1 MRNLYYYYLE
11 KFLEYSVG
19 SAVVKSEAEEL
30 RLRKKL
36 FLAGVIASFLVSLI
50 AGVMFMLFGMW
61 IGGLI
66 AFGIC
71 LLDVGMAV
79 TFFYVPRSFRSLL
92 YLHIFLSLFFPF
104 VTQSFLGGFAR
115 TGGLGLWAI
124 VAPLVAIFQELPL
137 AWLWLVAFISLVG
150 ISLLT
155 EGYWVAHG
163 FHFPAVYS
171 PYLLLI
177 NISGNSYILFTS
189 IGFVFRLKRT
199 LSEQLEEEHI
209 LFTREH
215 EKTERLLRNI
225 LPDSIAEKL
234 KGRHTVISES
244 FPDASVLFADIA
256 GFTRFSSQMQAA
268 EVVAM
273 LNSVFSLFDILAE
286 EFSLEKIKT
295 IGDAYMVVGN
305 LPKPN
310 SGHLESMADMALAMQ
325 EVFQKRITSAHQ
337 LELRVG
343 IHCGPVVAGV
353 IGRRKFSYDLWGDT
367 VNVANRMESY
377 SLPGRIQVSE
387 RVHERLQKRYLME
400 ERGLI
405 DVKGKGELRAYWLL
419 GKGEGKLKLPNL
431 DKPQVGIGYF

>member
-1 MRNLYYYYLE
+1 MKNLYYYYLE

-19 SAVVKSEAEEL
+19 SVVHVNEAEEL

-36 FLAGVIASFLVSLI
+36 FLAGVIASFLVSLV
-50 AGVMFMLFGMW
+50 AGILFIFFGMW
-61 IGGLI
+61 VGGLI

-71 LLDVGMAV
+71 ALDVGMAV
-79 TFFYVPRSFRSLL
+79 TFFYVPRSYRALL
-92 YLHIFLSLFFPF
+92 HLHIFLSLFFPF
-104 VTQSFLGGFAR
+104 VTQSFLGGFAH

-137 AWLWLVAFISLVG
+137 AWLWLVAFIGLVG
-150 ISLLT
+150 VSLLT
-155 EGYWVAHG
+155 ESYWVAHG
-163 FHFPAVYS
+163 FHIPPVYS
-171 PYLLLI
+171 PYLLMI
-177 NISGNSYILFTS
+177 NLTGNSFILFFS

-199 LSEQLEEEHI
+199 LSEQLEEEHV

-234 KGRHTVISES
+234 KGRHMTISES

-256 GFTRFSSQMQAA
+256 GFTRFSSEMPAA

-273 LNSVFSLFDILAE
+273 LNSIFSLFDILAE

-325 EVFQKRITSAHQ
+325 EVFQKRVTSTHQ

-367 VNVANRMESY
+367 VNVANRMESN
-377 SLPGRIQVSE
+377 SQPGRIQVSDK
-387 RVHERLQKRYLME
+387 VYERLQNRYLME

-405 DVKGKGELRAYWLL
+405 EVKGKGELRAYWLM
-419 GKGEGKLKLPNL
+419 GKREGKLNLPNL